1 MIAWQSIAVL
11 ALLCTIA
18 GLMLGRMLGRAEERD
33 RLRPYV
39 CPKNVPGTGHHAM
52 LRGKCIE
59 CGYGGK

>member
-1 MIAWQSIAVL
+1 L